1 MIGNLKGASATVIYD
16 DDTPE
21 TIMQKV
27 KQARYLID
35 MRTDITDPLEDIV
48 KRYYAEQKKAKKE
61 QEQQEPKKPER
72 RFF

>member
-1 MIGNLKGASATVIYD
+1 MIGKLQGASAEVIYD

-21 TIMQKV
+21 TIMQKLNR
-27 KQARYLID
+27 ARYLID

-48 KRYYAEQKKAKKE
+48 RRYYARQDKEQK